1 MMVSSGAIWA
11 GDRVSVLAATRYGP
25 LGASSRMRTYQYA
38 EALAEFGI
46 DLRVSELI
54 DDRALAFFYQH
65 GWRPVGPCIRSYAK
79 RIALVWRE
87 QSASIL
93 WVEKELLPWLPYG
106 VEHTLLVHAHKP
118 LVLDYDDAIFHN
130 YDRNRFWLVQRALGK
145 KIDALMEMATTV
157 TVGNS
162 YLAGRALAAGAHN
175 VEIIPTVVDLRR
187 YPASAK
193 VKHEGLRI
201 VWIGSPATSKY
212 LELVAG
218 PLATVALRYRYQL
231 TVIGGRPVSLP
242 GVPVEWRPWAAET
255 EAADISE
262 SDIGI
267 MPLPDEPWEWGKCG
281 YKLIQYMA
289 CGLPVVASPVGVN
302 RDIVSNGTNGFLAGT
317 DQEWTSAL
325 SELLESAQM
334 RSSMGTAGRVLVERS
349 YCLQVTAPRLAAILR
364 SAAGGNAVG

>member
-1 MMVSSGAIWA
+1 MPTAFAEELDAV
-11 GDRVSVLAATRYGP
+11 DRLSVLAATRYGP
-25 LGASSRMRTYQYA
+25 LGASSRMRIYQYVD
-38 EALAEFGI
+38 ALAEFGV

-54 DDRALAFFYQH
+54 DDRAVAFFYQH
-65 GWRPVGPCIRSYAK
+65 GWRPVGPRIRSYAK
-79 RIALVWRE
+79 RIVLVWRE
-87 QSASIL
+87 QNASIL

-118 LVLDYDDAIFHN
+118 LVLDYDDAIFHM

-145 KIDALMEMATTV
+145 KIGALMEMATTV

-162 YLAGRALAAGAHN
+162 YLAARALAAGAHN

-187 YPASAK
+187 YPVC
-193 VKHEGLRI
+193 VKAEQEGLKI

-212 LELVAG
+212 LALVAG
-218 PLATVALRYRYQL
+218 PLATVALRYRYRL
-231 TVIGGRPVSLP
+231 IVIGGRPASLP
-242 GVPVEWRPWAAET
+242 GVPVEWRPWSAET

-262 SDIGI
+262 CDIGI

-317 DQEWTSAL
+317 DQEWMSAL

-334 RSSMGTAGRVLVERS
+334 RSSMGTAGRVLVERN

-364 SAAGGNAVG
+364 DAAG